1 MENWF
6 RPVFLIITAACF
18 TCSANLFA
26 AEQTDAEEALLI
38 QPDIKRISFDE
49 AKIEGDD
56 FEIQLMAG
64 FLSLEDFGVNP
75 VIAARLNYYIDE
87 NVFTQFTLSRSKGGE
102 TSYEVLTG
110 GAPLLTSDERRLQY
124 YSINIG
130 LNILPGEAFLSENTS
145 YNTTFYISGGIGN
158 ATFAG
163 SDRFAIN
170 YGAGYQLLL
179 SDRFTLSVDF
189 RDILFNVDVFGQNK
203 MTNNLQLMIGAGW
216 FF

>member
-18 TCSANLFA
+18 TFSANLFA
-26 AEQTDAEEALLI
+26 AEQTDTEEALLI

-110 GAPLLTSDERRLQY
+110 GAPLLTADERKFAY